1 MAYFLGRDV
10 EVAITTE
17 NTEKGLDYSN
27 NGSAVT
33 VASGVSGTGM
43 LARGGGSG
51 TDGADDDQIF
61 ESQPTN
67 FSNNPVKNLIG
78 VELTLGTVDE
88 DIAYM
93 GQRTA
98 LKAEI
103 KKETTI
109 ALTLKKA
116 LPFFD
121 AVFNQARYGID
132 STDDSIHDGLTQ
144 PDVEF
149 GYRVYVAL
157 NDGTEVITIPN
168 CTMSEHTVALNAD
181 GVTEETVTFMSH
193 VTPLIG
199 ANPNS
204 TITGSTAL

>member
-17 NTEKGLDYSN
+17 NTEKGLDYSD

-43 LARGGGSG
+43 MARGGGSG
-51 TDGADDDQIF
+51 SDGADDDEIF

-67 FSNNPVKNLIG
+67 FSTNPIKNLVG

-103 KKETTI
+103 KKETSVT
-109 ALTLKKA
+109 LTMKKNES
-116 LPFFD
+116 FFD
-121 AVFNQARYGID
+121 ALFNSARYGVD
-132 STDDSIHDGLTQ
+132 SSNALTNMGLTQ
-144 PDVEF
+144 PDTEF
-149 GYRVYVAL
+149 GYRVHVAL
-157 NDGTEVITIPN
+157 KDGTEVISIPN
-168 CTMSEHTVALNAD
+168 CTFSEHGVTLNAD
-181 GVTEETVTFMSH
+181 GVQEETATFISH
-193 VTPLIG
+193 VTPIIG
-199 ANPNS
+199 TGPS
-204 TITGSTAL
+204 SDITTATNL

>member
-17 NTEKGLDYSN
+17 NTERGLDYSD

-43 LARGGGSG
+43 MARGGGSG

-67 FSNNPVKNLIG
+67 FSTNPVKNLVG
-78 VELTLGTVDE
+78 VDLTLGAIDE

-103 KKETTI
+103 KKETSVT
-109 ALTLKKA
+109 LTMKKNES
-116 LPFFD
+116 FFD
-121 AVFNQARYGID
+121 ALFNTARYGVD
-132 STDDSIHDGLTQ
+132 ATNALTNMGLTQ
-144 PDVEF
+144 PDVEY
-149 GYRVYVAL
+149 GYRVHVAL
-157 NDGTEVITIPN
+157 KDGTEVISIPN
-168 CTMSEHTVALNAD
+168 CTVSEHGVSLNAD
-181 GVTEETVTFMSH
+181 GVQEETMTFISH
-193 VTPLIG
+193 VTPIIG
-199 ANPNS
+199 TGPS
-204 TITGSTAL
+204 SDITTATRL

>member
-17 NTEKGLDYSN
+17 NTENGVDYSN

-51 TDGADDDQIF
+51 PAGADDDQIF

-103 KKETTI
+103 KKETT
-109 ALTLKKA
+109 
-116 LPFFD
+116 
-121 AVFNQARYGID
+121 V
-132 STDDSIHDGLTQ
+132 
-144 PDVEF
+144 
-149 GYRVYVAL
+149 
-157 NDGTEVITIPN
+157 VITKKRQDSFKLFN
-168 CTMSEHTVALNAD
+168 YS
-181 GVTEETVTFMSH
+181 S
-193 VTPLIG
+193 
-199 ANPNS
+199 
-204 TITGSTAL
+204 

>member
-17 NTEKGLDYSN
+17 NTERGLDYSD

-43 LARGGGSG
+43 MARGGGSG

-67 FSNNPVKNLIG
+67 FSTNPVKNLVG
-78 VELTLGTVDE
+78 VDLTLGAIDE

-132 STDDSIHDGLTQ
+132 SADDSIHDGLTQ
-144 PDVEF
+144 PDVEL

-204 TITGSTAL
+204 TITGSDAL

>member
-17 NTEKGLDYSN
+17 NTTQGLDYSD

-43 LARGGGSG
+43 MARGGGSG

-61 ESQPTN
+61 ESQPAN
-67 FSNNPVKNLIG
+67 FSNNPVKNLVG

-103 KKETTI
+103 KKETSVT
-109 ALTLKKA
+109 LTMKKNES
-116 LPFFD
+116 FFD
-121 AVFNQARYGID
+121 ALFNSARYGVD
-132 STDDSIHDGLTQ
+132 SSNALTDMGLTQ

-149 GYRVYVAL
+149 GYRLHVAL
-157 NDGTEVITIPN
+157 KDGTEVISVPN
-168 CTMSEHTVALNAD
+168 CTFSEHGVTLNAD
-181 GVTEETVTFMSH
+181 GVQEETATFISH
-193 VTPLIG
+193 VTPIIG
-199 ANPNS
+199 TGPS
-204 TITGSTAL
+204 SDITTNL